1 MLKRSLVLLALGL
14 FLLTFVSG
22 QPAHAGSAQVEF
34 TAHYENLGSVLR
46 RIQEQ
51 SGIRLVYVNSIV
63 DSFKVFR
70 KFEDTPYEAVRKS
83 LLGTPLD
90 FLREQPDLWVIV
102 PRSETK
108 NLPGSVSGHIID
120 IHLNQPVVGANVYVA
135 MSDLGTTTDDQGRY
149 ELTGVP
155 PGPVY
160 LSVRRIGYHEQ
171 ELEFRLRGNSR
182 RVIDMALEPKPVTTP
197 EVVVEEMNLPV
208 KNDVVLSEQ
217 RIGKMQLDTPPLAND
232 GEVFEVLHQQPGV
245 SRRDMDDIF
254 PHVEG
259 GTATEVAVEL
269 DGMPIYVPTFA
280 QNRRSV
286 FAAPIV
292 DNITLHRAG
301 FGVEYGDA
309 MSGVITLQTSDIS
322 EMPFTTHAS
331 ASMTGLSFNYRK
343 NSDKLGVA
351 GVWRNGRFN
360 DDIRFDRWQGLD
372 LFNKMV
378 YRPAPGHKL
387 TFLSLVSRGSFI
399 QTNSQKTGEL
409 VSQNLGLRYDFT
421 PGANTRM
428 STIVYHSVLS
438 DQQEE
443 VGFKLKVRRDFGNG
457 VTSTAGLEFY
467 TLESQGTVSLDSLQ
481 AFKVARDVVEP
492 TDLTGNFFLRTDPT
506 DLFKQQATVLSSYV
520 NAKVTRKLW
529 RFSGGLRLPKSLND
543 GRVHAEPRARLT
555 LTPTKMLN
563 FSLSAGQYLQFTDR
577 SYASEA
583 KSGDT
588 IGQGEFVVKT
598 KSTEPSRAD
607 HFRVESA
614 FNLTHDVSFSIAYFD
629 KRYHF
634 RDRSYLA
641 RINRWFWSIPL
652 KGGTSR
658 GYEYWVGKTA
668 GQVQGWVSYTL
679 NNQVYETEDGT
690 FFRPYFNRDRMLNLS
705 MSYLVSPAVRVKGQY
720 LRSSGYP
727 RRDWSPDK
735 ITISPENTPEFF
747 AANYL
752 AGNERL
758 GSARQYALGLSW
770 KFVGVAKENILNLVA
785 IQTVEDSGLSQNG
798 FRFWASLTFA
808 N

>member
-1 MLKRSLVLLALGL
+1 MLKRSLVLFAFGL
-14 FLLTFVSG
+14 FLLAFGLGEPTY
-22 QPAHAGSAQVEF
+22 AGSAQVAF
-34 TAHYENLGSVLR
+34 TAHYEKLGTVLR

-51 SGIRLVYVNSIV
+51 SGIRLVYVNSLV

-83 LLGTPLD
+83 LLGTPFD
-90 FLREQPDLWVIV
+90 FIREQSDLWVIV
-102 PRSETK
+102 PRSETR
-108 NLPGSVSGHIID
+108 NLPGSVSGRIID
-120 IHLNQPVVGANVYVA
+120 IHLNQPIAGANVYVA
-135 MSDLGTTTDDQGRY
+135 MSDIGTTTDSKGHYQ
-149 ELTGVP
+149 LTGLP
-155 PGPVY
+155 PGRVY

-171 ELEFRLRGNSR
+171 DLEFRLRGNSR
-182 RVIDMALEPKPVTTP
+182 RTIDMALEPKPIATP
-197 EVVVEEMNLPV
+197 EVVVEEVNPPV

-217 RIGKMQLDTPPLAND
+217 KISKMQLDTPPLAND

-280 QNRRSV
+280 QNHRSV

-309 MSGVITLQTSDIS
+309 MSGIITLRTSDIA

-331 ASMTGLSFNYRK
+331 ASMTGLSFNYKK
-343 NSDKLGVA
+343 NSDKIGVA

-360 DDIRFDRWQGLD
+360 NDIRFDRWQGLD
-372 LFNKMV
+372 LFNKME
-378 YRPAPGHKL
+378 YRPAPGHRL

-409 VSQNLGLRYDFT
+409 VSQNLGLRYDFASGT
-421 PGANTRM
+421 ATKM
-428 STIVYHSVLS
+428 SAIVYHSVLT

-443 VGFKLKVRRDFGNG
+443 VGFKLKLKRVLGNG
-457 VTSTAGLEFY
+457 VTSTAGLDFY
-467 TLESQGTVSLDSLQ
+467 SLESKGTVSLDSLLVY
-481 AFKVARDVVEP
+481 KVARDVVEP

-506 DLFKQQATVLSSYV
+506 DLLTQKATVLSSYV
-520 NAKVTRKLW
+520 NGSVARKLW
-529 RFSGGLRLPKSLND
+529 RFSGGMRFSRSLNES
-543 GRVHAEPRARLT
+543 RFHAEPRARLT
-555 LTPTKMLN
+555 VTPTNRLN
-563 FSLSAGQYLQFTDR
+563 FSVSGGQYLQFTDR

-598 KSTEPSRAD
+598 KTTEPSRAD

-634 RDRSYLA
+634 KDRAYLA

-668 GQVQGWVSYTL
+668 GPVQGWVSYTL
-679 NNQVYETEDGT
+679 NNQVYETEEGT
-690 FFRPYFNRDRMLNLS
+690 NFRPYFNRDRILNVS
-705 MSYLVSPAVRVKGQY
+705 MSYLVSPTVRLKGQY
-720 LRSSGYP
+720 LRSNGYP

-735 ITISPENTPEFF
+735 IVIRPENTPEFF
-747 AANYL
+747 AANFL
-752 AGNERL
+752 SGDERL
-758 GSARQYALGLSW
+758 GAARQYALGLSW
-770 KFVGVAKENILNLVA
+770 KFVGIAKENILNFVA
-785 IQTVEDSGLSQNG
+785 IQTIEDSGLGLNG
-798 FRFWASLTFA
+798 FRVWASLTFA